1 MDFTGRTEPA
11 NVMAP
16 LTKPSTV
23 LPTPESVENTTPQ
36 QMPRLTEIPIND
48 DNAALNVMVGFL
60 DTAQKRGAFS
70 LDESAKIWECV
81 KRFIQKPDS
90 VTL

>member
-1 MDFTGRTEPA
+1 MDFTDRTTPLTEP
-11 NVMAP
+11 
-16 LTKPSTV
+16 STIP
-23 LPTPESVENTTPQ
+23 PTTESVEKTPPS
-36 QMPRLTEIPIND
+36 QMQRLTEIPIND